1 MEDFSCGFFRDQTRW
16 LPSGKL
22 TFCHGKTPFLM
33 GKSTISMAIF
43 NSFLYVHQRVLDAI
57 GCYDVFFK
65 HHQDGNGSHFLVR
78 LFKLPSPDVFWFLSW
93 PPCGQAQVHRQKI
106 KNTWF
111 STFSYVLLCGFVSR
125 PLPFWD
131 FDHRSLICFMDFS

>member
-1 MEDFSCGFFRDQTRW
+1 
-16 LPSGKL
+16 
-22 TFCHGKTPFLM
+22 
-33 GKSTISMAIF
+33 
-43 NSFLYVHQRVLDAI
+43 
-57 GCYDVFFK
+57 
-65 HHQDGNGSHFLVR
+65 VR

-111 STFSYVLLCGFVSR
+111 STFSYVLLCVFVSR

-131 FDHRSLICFMDFS
+131 FDHRSLICFMDFSWFFLNMPRKITSSQCFALLYM